1 MNANFI
7 SDQRSGADLIVET
20 LRENGFIA
28 YFAGGFVRD
37 ILLEVTEKG
46 DIDIA
51 TNAKP
56 QTIARL
62 FHSTIDVGEQFG
74 VMVVVLDGYNYEVA
88 TFRSDVGIHDGRHP
102 SQVVFTDAQTDA
114 LRRDFTINGM
124 FYDPQTNEIIDFVNG
139 TEDCRNKVI
148 RAIGDPRLRF
158 REDYLRMLRAI
169 RFSSRFNFP
178 IEQQTWNAICESSS
192 HITEISPERIYAEI
206 NRMLCGANPEIAIDL
221 LEKSGMLKVI
231 LPEVSALAGVEQPPE
246 FHPEGDV
253 YIHTLKALHNLNKNP
268 SGILAWSTLLHDIGK
283 PPTIHYAKDRI
294 RFNNHDRVGAEMAV
308 NVLKRLKASNAVVE
322 GVDACISNHM
332 NFMNVTRMRLSN
344 LKKFLARPTL
354 QDELELHRVDCLASH
369 GDISNCTFIEE
380 QIQKHP
386 AETIKPPPVLTGKD
400 LIALGLKPGPKFG
413 KILSTVYDLQLE
425 EQIKNKDEALAF
437 VKERL
442 DKEWEEDRDVL

>member
-7 SDQRSGADLIVET
+7 SEHRSGADLIVET
-20 LRENGFIA
+20 LRRNGYIA

-37 ILLEVTEKG
+37 MLLEVTEKG

-56 QTIARL
+56 QTISQL
-62 FHSTIDVGEQFG
+62 FPSTIDVGEQFG
-74 VMVVVLDGYNYEVA
+74 VMVVVFNGFNYEVA
-88 TFRSDVGIHDGRHP
+88 TFRSDIGIHDGRHP

-139 TEDCRNKVI
+139 IEDCRNHVI

-169 RFSSRFNFP
+169 RFSARFNFP
-178 IEQQTWNAICESSS
+178 IEQRTWDAIGENAS
-192 HITEISPERIYAEI
+192 HIVEISPERIYAEI
-206 NRMLCGANPEIAIDL
+206 NRMLCGPNPETAIDL
-221 LEKSGMLKVI
+221 LDKSGILRII
-231 LPEVSALAGVEQPPE
+231 LPEVANLAGVEQPPE

-253 YIHTLKALHNLNKNP
+253 FVHTLKALHYLNKNP
-268 SGILAWSTLLHDIGK
+268 SGVLAWSTLLHDIGK
-283 PPTIHYAKDRI
+283 PPTITYAKDRI
-294 RFNNHDRVGAEMAV
+294 RFNNHDRVGATMAV
-308 NVLKRLKASNAVVE
+308 NILKRLKASNVVVD
-322 GVDACISNHM
+322 GVEACISNHM
-332 NFMNVTRMRLSN
+332 NFMNVTKMRLSN

-380 QIQKHP
+380 QLQKHP

-400 LIALGLKPGPKFG
+400 LIALGLIPGPKFG
-413 KILSTVYDLQLE
+413 KILSAVYDLQLE
-425 EQIKNKDEALAF
+425 EQIKDKEEAIAY

-442 DKEWEEDRDVL
+442 DKVWNDDTV

>member
-1 MNANFI
+1 MNANFV
-7 SDQRSGADLIVET
+7 SEHRSGADLIVET
-20 LRENGFIA
+20 LRKNGYIA

-56 QTIARL
+56 QTISQL
-62 FHSTIDVGEQFG
+62 FPTTVDVGEQFG
-74 VMVVVLDGYNYEVA
+74 VMVVVLNGYNYEVA
-88 TFRSDVGIHDGRHP
+88 TFRSDIGIHDGRHP
-102 SQVVFTDAQTDA
+102 SKVVFTDAQTDA

-124 FYDPQTNEIIDFVNG
+124 FYDPRTNEIIDFVNG
-139 TEDCRNKVI
+139 IEDCRNKVI
-148 RAIGDPRLRF
+148 RAIGDPQLRF

-169 RFSSRFNFP
+169 RFASRFNFP
-178 IEQQTWNAICESSS
+178 IEHHTWNAICESAS
-192 HITEISPERIYAEI
+192 HIVEISPERIYAEL
-206 NRMLCGANPEIAIDL
+206 NRMLCGANPDTAIQL
-221 LEKSGMLKVI
+221 LDKSGMLGII
-231 LPEVSALAGVEQPPE
+231 LPEVSNLKGVEQPPE

-253 YIHTLKALHNLNKNP
+253 FIHTLKALHYLKKNP

-283 PPTIHYAKDRI
+283 PPTITYAKDRI

-308 NVLKRLKASNAVVE
+308 NVLKRLKASNTIVE

-332 NFMNVTRMRLSN
+332 NFMNVTKMRLSN

-369 GDISNCTFIEE
+369 GDISNYSFIEE
-380 QIQKHP
+380 QLLKHP

-400 LIALGLKPGPKFG
+400 LIALGLKPGPVFG
-413 KILSTVYDLQLE
+413 KILSAVYDLQLE
-425 EQIKNKDEALAF
+425 EQIRDKGEALAF

-442 DKEWEEDRDVL
+442 DKEWEDDNA